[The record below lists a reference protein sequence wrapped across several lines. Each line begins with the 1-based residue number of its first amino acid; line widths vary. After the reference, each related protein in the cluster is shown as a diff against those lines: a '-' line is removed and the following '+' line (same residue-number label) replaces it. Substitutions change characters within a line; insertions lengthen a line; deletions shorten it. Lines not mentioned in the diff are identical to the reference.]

1 MSDPDVFDT
10 GIDMEPLKNMIWTW
24 CGLQFAISRCSSPDK
39 LIEDSRRLEFHI
51 VDYVRQACWNV
62 LMTGTEEQRDAMRRT
77 DADVAEADAVRK
89 EKDDAD

>member
-51 VDYVRQACWNV
+51 VDYVERAVWSRDH
-62 LMTGTEEQRDAMRRT
+62 TETEEELAARKARDAERRIT
-77 DADVAEADAVRK
+77 HQKEAEDAD
-89 EKDDAD
+89 